1 MESEDTEAYEV
12 PREVEQNQFIFQ
24 KWEEAWRL
32 GFLRLGIS
40 DDDAFFVVA
49 DLILYWIISNQIT
62 LEQQKS
68 GRKIIW
74 LYNLT

>member
-1 MESEDTEAYEV
+1 MKPVRWLMESEDTEAYEV

-49 DLILYWIISNQIT
+49 DLILY
-62 LEQQKS
+62 
-68 GRKIIW
+68 
-74 LYNLT
+74 

>member
-12 PREVEQNQFIFQ
+12 PREIEQNQFIFQ